1 MAENHKWNENGDHL
15 VLFMDIMGFKD
26 RVTRMEHQDLL
37 NKMIEFKALLSKE
50 IFSDMI

>member
-1 MAENHKWNENGDHL
+1 MMAENHKWNENGDHL

-37 NKMIEFKALLSKE
+37 NR
-50 IFSDMI
+50 